1 VAKAEV
7 PRPIVP
13 PTVTADEAAPAPRR
27 SRPRR
32 VWRTWTLTLLAVVAL
47 AFALLGVELGQFAL
61 IPFGLLL
68 AFSFGSAE
76 AESTRAVDLTKR
88 NVALAAVMVAGFGWF
103 WLWHMDLGASTLV
116 VIAAG
121 VIAAPLALQES
132 YSVRTAR
139 KRTVVVTRRSL
150 ILANLSLV
158 TLVFL
163 DAHGGVW
170 PYALAAA
177 CVVVPV
183 ALAVS
188 RASGS
193 RQRGLE
199 LGLLRHPLRREVRAH
214 LVQGLNIWLCCVM
227 LAGVVAAGGMH
238 IARIWL
244 SLNGAQFA
252 VLIAAFVGGL
262 MLLAALAIVPR
273 RRVNIATNVFV
284 AVLSGFLA
292 VPLLPLTLAPSD
304 AVLVDS
310 PLAGEWFVQNGGR
323 TILINGHQAGETNA
337 VDFQLMGA
345 NGRTHIG
352 GSDAPLSDYAGFGM
366 PVLAPAN
373 GRIVEVTDNHPDN
386 PPGTNS
392 DLANHVVIDIGNDR
406 YVALAHLMQSSV
418 TVQVGDDVRTGQQ
431 IAALGNNG
439 HSDAPH
445 LHFQV
450 QDSPTG
456 QDADR
461 TYPMLF
467 RNAHIT
473 RGGLWPWGDN
483 RELHSGDLVRPLG
496 Q

>member
-1 VAKAEV
+1 MAHPVV
-7 PRPIVP
+7 PLPIVP
-13 PTVTADEAAPAPRR
+13 PPVTPDEVVPAPPQ

-32 VWRTWTLTLLAVVAL
+32 AWRKWVLILGAMVAL
-47 AFALLGVELGQFAL
+47 ALALLGVELGQFAV

-68 AFSFGSAE
+68 AFSTGSAE
-76 AESTRAVDLTKR
+76 TESTRSVNLTKR
-88 NVALAAVMVAGFGWF
+88 NLVLAAVMVGGFGWF

-121 VIAAPLALQES
+121 VIALPLALQES
-132 YSVRTAR
+132 GAASAAR
-139 KRTVVVTRRSL
+139 ERTVVVTRRSL
-150 ILANLSLV
+150 ILANLALV

-163 DAHGGVW
+163 DDDGGVW

-177 CVVVPV
+177 CVVVPL

-188 RASGS
+188 RASAA
-193 RQRGLE
+193 RQGGLE

-214 LVQGLNIWLCCVM
+214 LVQGLNVWLCCVM
-227 LAGVVAAGGMH
+227 LAALVAAGGMH

-244 SLNGAQFA
+244 SLNEAQFT
-252 VLIAAFVGGL
+252 VLIAAFVGGVV
-262 MLLAALAIVPR
+262 LLATLAIVPR
-273 RRVNIATNVFV
+273 RRVNIATNAFV

-292 VPLLPLTLAPSD
+292 VPLAPLTVAPSD

-345 NGRTHIG
+345 NGRTHTG
-352 GSDAPLSDYAGFGM
+352 GSDAPLSEYVGFGM
-366 PVLAPAN
+366 PVLAPAD
-373 GRIVEVTDNHPDN
+373 GRIVEVTDHHPDN
-386 PPGTNS
+386 PPGTNGDS
-392 DLANHVVIDIGNDR
+392 ANHLVIDIGNDR

-450 QDSPTG
+450 QDSPAG
-456 QDADR
+456 QNADH

-473 RGGLWPWGDN
+473 RGGLWPWGDS
-483 RELHSGDLVRPLG
+483 RELHSGDLVRTLG